1 MSRVPTPLKML
12 NQRSKTKK
20 EFPRINKDKYLLV
33 HLLITIFKRS
43 SPFISSW
50 VFVEVI
56 GKKFTLEVYP
66 IIVRTY
72 NREKFTLEVRTSF
85 TIENVIIMIQEK
97 GDYKDRLQ
105 MLLDGQYLEY
115 KKNLFNFNIRNNWTL
130 HLTGQ

>member
-1 MSRVPTPLKML
+1 LSLCGGYR
-12 NQRSKTKK
+12 
-20 EFPRINKDKYLLV
+20 ED
-33 HLLITIFKRS
+33 
-43 SPFISSW
+43 
-50 VFVEVI
+50 
-56 GKKFTLEVYP
+56 EVYP

-72 NREKFTLEVRTSF
+72 KGEKFTLEVRTSF